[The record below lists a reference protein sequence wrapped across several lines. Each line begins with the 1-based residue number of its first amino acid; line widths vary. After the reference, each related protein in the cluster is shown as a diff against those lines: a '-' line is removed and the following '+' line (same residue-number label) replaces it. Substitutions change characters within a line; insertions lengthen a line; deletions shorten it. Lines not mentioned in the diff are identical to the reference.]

1 MTTDPG
7 RHSLN
12 LSRRAFIGATLGG
25 VVAAA
30 CSGND
35 ESRDEGPTSSVAPLD
50 VPGVEVGGELFAL
63 GVASGDPTSN
73 SVILWT
79 RLAPDPMNG
88 GGMPPEA
95 VEVVWEVSA
104 DESFSKLVAT
114 GIVEATPELAHSVHV
129 DATGLEPAT
138 AYHYRF
144 RVGDQVSRVGRT
156 RTFPLADSSPS
167 SLRFAM
173 ASCQNYQDG
182 YYSAYR
188 HMLDEDIEFV
198 LFLGD
203 YIYEYGPDQIES
215 LFRIRDH
222 AGGEAVTLDDYRLRY
237 AQYRGEQELL
247 EAHARF
253 PWLSI
258 WDDHEV
264 ENNYEGDV
272 SEDEVSEADFGQ
284 RRAAAYQAYYEHMP
298 MRIDDAGSFEEVRT
312 YRSAPYGDLANLV
325 LLDVKQFGDPPAC
338 RESSL
343 FDFGPICDE
352 ALDEQRTF
360 LGTEQEAWLE
370 SSLLSSEAEWNL
382 IVQQILMSGFKAP
395 DPAGGE
401 PRFYLES
408 WDGYPAARRRLAQ
421 FLADEEIR
429 NPVILS
435 GDYHASFV
443 ADLKP
448 DPYDPESPVAAPE
461 FLVTSISAAVFEEDY
476 SAANPQVKYFDPRN
490 GYAVCEVTTEA
501 FVTSFKYVSDVT
513 DPDAALVEGPTW
525 TVRAGEHTAL
535 QD

>member
-1 MTTDPG
+1 MKADRGVRP
-7 RHSLN
+7 HD
-12 LSRRAFIGATLGG
+12 LSRRAFLGATIAG

-30 CSGND
+30 CSGKD
-35 ESRDEGPTSSVAPLD
+35 GASDGGTSSSSVPLE
-50 VPGVEVGGELFAL
+50 VPGVDVEGDLFAL
-63 GVASGDPTSN
+63 GVASGDPTAD

-88 GGMPPEA
+88 GGMPDE
-95 VEVVWEVSA
+95 VVKVVWEVST
-104 DESFSKLVAT
+104 DEAFSGLVAT
-114 GIVEATPELAHSVHV
+114 GAVDALPELAHSVHV
-129 DATGLEPAT
+129 DASGLQPAT
-138 AYHYRF
+138 GYYYRF
-144 RVGDQVSRVGRT
+144 RVGEAVSPVGRT
-156 RTFPLADSSPS
+156 RTFPAADSSPER
-167 SLRFAM
+167 LRFAM

-182 YYSAYR
+182 YFSAYR

-203 YIYEYGPDQIES
+203 YIYEYGPDQVES

-237 AQYRGEQELL
+237 AQYRGEQELR
-247 EAHARF
+247 EAHARV
-253 PWLSI
+253 PWLTI

-272 SEDEVSEADFGQ
+272 SEEDVSEEEFRQ

-298 MRIDDAGSFEEVRT
+298 MRIDDTESFEEVHT
-312 YRSAPYGDLANLV
+312 YRAAPYGDLVDIV
-325 LLDVKQFGDPPAC
+325 LLDVKQFGDPPEC
-338 RESSL
+338 RDSSL
-343 FDFGPICDE
+343 FDFGPLCDE
-352 ALDEQRTF
+352 ALDEQRTL

-370 SSLLSSEAEWNL
+370 EALLSSESQWNL

-408 WDGYPAARRRLAQ
+408 WDGYPAARQRLAQ
-421 FLADEEIR
+421 FLVDEDIR

-461 FLVTSISAAVFEEDY
+461 FLVTSISAAVFDEDY
-476 SAANPQVKYFDPRN
+476 TSANPQVKYFDPRN
-490 GYAVCEVTTEA
+490 GYVVCQVTPDEFTTT
-501 FVTSFKYVSDVT
+501 FRYVSDVT
-513 DPDAALVEGPTW
+513 DPAAELVEGPTW
-525 TVRAGEHTAL
+525 SVAAGERSAR
-535 QD
+535 QE